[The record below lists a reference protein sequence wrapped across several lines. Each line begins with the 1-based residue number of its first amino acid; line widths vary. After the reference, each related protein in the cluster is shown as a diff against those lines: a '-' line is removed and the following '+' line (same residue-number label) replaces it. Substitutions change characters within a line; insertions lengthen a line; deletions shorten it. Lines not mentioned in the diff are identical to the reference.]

1 MKKRLRLVTFWVGVN
16 ILGIP
21 KFVDHKFS
29 RSGHFSEVFS
39 N

>member
-21 KFVDHKFS
+21 KFVDHKFN
-29 RSGHFSEVFS
+29 RSGLFSEVFS